1 MSDKQKNKILNLNS
15 EIFDDLY
22 GRNQYMDI
30 IVDDKVLSIEKGKF
44 NFNNEDPINYSD
56 QLYIDYK
63 LRKPC
68 KKACKDCNLYK
79 KLSL

>member
-68 KKACKDCNLYK
+68 KKGCKDCNLNK
-79 KLSL
+79 KSSL